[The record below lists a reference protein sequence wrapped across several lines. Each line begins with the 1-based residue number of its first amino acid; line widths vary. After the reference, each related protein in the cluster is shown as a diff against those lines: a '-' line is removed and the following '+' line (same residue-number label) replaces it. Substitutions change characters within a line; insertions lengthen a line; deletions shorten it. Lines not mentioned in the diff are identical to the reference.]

1 MSAQPVSIDPEQFRK
16 VFGGDLG
23 DVFLLVTSPG
33 IRAGLSVTTRG
44 TVPVQEYSWTGPGSR
59 DGLIAEMAS
68 LRASGKRASVL
79 WIADDEFVHFD
90 DEHLE
95 GMRLGAFS
103 SFSAPFSEETLA
115 GSVRIVS
122 EVDYERELQIEE
134 SFLTLLDQAD
144 DMLFLGHEHGT
155 EAVFQHQFSEHWFSL
170 HGPLQPGQ
178 QVVLP
183 TGELSSLVN
192 ASGEFEEH
200 THFTLNGEV
209 TLQGA
214 PIVHR
219 GGHETSLAQTERVYR
234 DLAAMADEPAVVTFT
249 DGRIT
254 AVRPAVAGRAR
265 FAEGLERLL
274 AHDDRYAKLHEI
286 GFGTN
291 ASCSPLLP
299 GNYFANERH
308 PGVHLGLG
316 LGTFTQ
322 FHVDLMSTAIDVV
335 MRGVE
340 GRDVELFPAL
350 GLTAG
355 RALSVAA
362 A

>member
-1 MSAQPVSIDPEQFRK
+1 MSVAQPVPISPEQFRK
-16 VFGGDLG
+16 LFGGDLG

-33 IRAGLSVTTRG
+33 VRSALTVEESG
-44 TVPVQEYSWTGPGSR
+44 VPVREFDWTGPEAR
-59 DGLIAEMAS
+59 AGLIAEMAA
-68 LRASGKRASVL
+68 LRASGRRASVL

-90 DEHLE
+90 DEDLE
-95 GMRLGAFS
+95 GMRMGAFS
-103 SFSAPFSEETLA
+103 SFSAPFSEETLRNTA
-115 GSVRIVS
+115 AIVAA
-122 EVDYERELQIEE
+122 VDYEREIGIEE
-134 SFLTLLDQAD
+134 EFLTLLDQAD
-144 DMLFLGHEHGT
+144 DMLFLGREFGT
-155 EAVFQHQFSEHWFSL
+155 EAVFRHQFSEHWFSL

-192 ASGEFEEH
+192 ASGEFELD
-200 THFTLNGEV
+200 THFTLNGEI

-219 GGHETSLAQTERVYR
+219 GGHETSLAETEQVYR
-234 DLAAMADEPAVVTFT
+234 DLAPMADQPAIVTLT
-249 DGRIT
+249 EGRIT
-254 AVRPAVAGRAR
+254 AVRPAITGRTE
-265 FAEGLERLL
+265 FAANLERLL
-274 AHDDRYAKLHEI
+274 ARDDRYAKLHEI

-291 ASCSPLLP
+291 AACAPLLP

-322 FHVDLMSTAIDVV
+322 FHIDLMSTAIDVV

-350 GLTAG
+350 GLLPSRQPAG
-355 RALSVAA
+355 V
-362 A
+362 

>member
-1 MSAQPVSIDPEQFRK
+1 MSAQRVMIDPEQFRK

-33 IRAGLSVTTRG
+33 VRAGLQVATGT
-44 TVPVQEYSWTGPGSR
+44 TVPVQEFAWTGPDSR
-59 DGLIAEMAS
+59 QGLIAEMAA
-68 LRASGKRASVL
+68 LRAAGKRGSVL

-90 DEHLE
+90 DEDLRD
-95 GMRLGAFS
+95 MRLGAFS

-122 EVDYERELQIEE
+122 EVDYERELRIEE
-134 SFLTLLDQAD
+134 TFLTLLDQAD
-144 DMLFLGHEHGT
+144 DMLFLGHEFGT
-155 EAVFQHQFSEHWFSL
+155 EAVFRHQYSEHWFSL

-192 ASGEFEEH
+192 ASGEFEDH
-200 THFTLNGEV
+200 THFSLDGDI

-219 GGHETSLAQTERVYR
+219 GGHETSLAETERVYQ
-234 DLAAMADEPAVVTFT
+234 DLAAMADEPAVITVT

-254 AVRPAVAGRAR
+254 AVRPARPGATR

-291 ASCSPLLP
+291 AACTPLLP

-335 MRGVE
+335 MRGVD

-355 RALSVAA
+355 HALSPAA

>member
-1 MSAQPVSIDPEQFRK
+1 

-33 IRAGLSVTTRG
+33 IRAVLTVASDGP
-44 TVPVQEYSWTGPGSR
+44 VPVQEFTWNGPDSR
-59 DGLIAEMAS
+59 QGLVSEMAA
-68 LRASGKRASVL
+68 LRTAGKRASVL
-79 WIADDEFVHFD
+79 WIADDEFVHFE
-90 DEHLE
+90 DEDLE

-103 SFSAPFSEETLA
+103 SFSAPISEETLA
-115 GSVRIVS
+115 NSIRIVS

-134 SFLTLLDQAD
+134 TFLTLLDQAE
-144 DMLFLGHEHGT
+144 DMLFLGHEFGT
-155 EAVFQHQFSEHWFSL
+155 EAVFQHQLSEHWFSL
-170 HGPLQPGQ
+170 NGPLQPGQ

-192 ASGEFEEH
+192 ASGEFEDH
-200 THFTLNGEV
+200 THFTFDGEI

-219 GGHETSLAQTERVYR
+219 GDHSTSLAETERAYQ
-234 DLAAMADEPAVVTFT
+234 DLAAMAEEPAIVTFAG
-249 DGRIT
+249 GRIT
-254 AVRPAVAGRAR
+254 AVRPAHPHKAR
-265 FAEGLERLL
+265 FAEGLQRLL
-274 AHDDRYAKLHEI
+274 DHDPRYAKLHEM
-286 GFGTN
+286 GFGTSS
-291 ASCSPLLP
+291 ACSPLLP

-316 LGTFTQ
+316 LGTFTK
-322 FHVDLMSTAIDVV
+322 FHVDLMSTAIDVH

-340 GRDVELFPAL
+340 GKTVELFPAL

-355 RALSVAA
+355 RALSTVA
-362 A
+362 

>member
-1 MSAQPVSIDPEQFRK
+1 MSAQTVRIDPGQFRK

-33 IRAGLSVTTRG
+33 IRAGLSIAADTP
-44 TVPVQEYSWTGPGSR
+44 VPVQEFTWSGPDSR
-59 DGLIAEMAS
+59 PGLIAEMAA
-68 LRASGKRASVL
+68 LRASGKRACIL

-90 DEHLE
+90 DEDLQ

-115 GSVRIVS
+115 SSVRIVS
-122 EVDYERELQIEE
+122 EVDYERELQMEE
-134 SFLTLLDQAD
+134 TFLTLLDQAD
-144 DMLFLGHEHGT
+144 DMLFVGHEFGT

-192 ASGEFEEH
+192 ASGEFEDD
-200 THFTLNGEV
+200 TRFTLDGEI
-209 TLQGA
+209 TLKGA

-219 GGHETSLAQTERVYR
+219 GGHDTSLAETERIYQ
-234 DLAAMADEPAVVTFT
+234 DLAAMADEPAVITLAQ
-249 DGRIT
+249 GRIT
-254 AVRPAVAGRAR
+254 AVRPARPGRAR
-265 FAEGLERLL
+265 FAEGLQRLL
-274 AHDDRYAKLHEI
+274 AHDARYAKLHEI

-291 ASCSPLLP
+291 ASCVPLLP

-340 GRDVELFPAL
+340 GRDVDLFPAL

-355 RALSVAA
+355 QALPAA